1 MPVNHKKNISIS
13 DVAEAAGVSVSTVS
27 RVLNNKPD
35 VALATRNYIN
45 QVIANLGYEPNVFTA
60 ERARRRT
67 LTIAVHYPLERYGG
81 LSSASA
87 TEAANAHSLN
97 FFGGMGKATH
107 ETGCR
112 LNIITTSISS
122 DELLNLYDEQQ
133 IDGLIVM
140 ETVQYD
146 WRVNLLRERGLPFV
160 MIGQC
165 ANNNGLDFIDVDHV
179 EYTRLAY
186 EHLVEQGHQHIGLLG
201 YPRDALDQGFTPAV
215 QVHNTFVDLCQRH
228 GSPVKYRASGYTP
241 RVSQEAAQTLIAEF
255 PEITA
260 IITASA
266 AAVPGV
272 LRALL
277 GLGRS
282 VPEDCSIITILSTR
296 RESELMIPTLTA
308 LDFPMHEMGY
318 RAVNML
324 LARLRDE
331 SLDPVQVFMQPH
343 LIMRESTGRLPINI
357 GH

>member
-1 MPVNHKKNISIS
+1 MIHKKNISIS

-60 ERARRRT
+60 ERARRKT

-87 TEAANAHSLN
+87 SEAANTHSLN

-107 ETGCR
+107 ETGCT
-112 LNIITTSISS
+112 LNIITTSIAS
-122 DELLNLYDEQQ
+122 DELLNLYYEQQ
-133 IDGLIVM
+133 IDGLIIM
-140 ETVQYD
+140 ETAQYD
-146 WRVNLLRERGLPFV
+146 WRVNLLREHGLPFV

-165 ANNNGLDFIDVDHV
+165 ASNSGLDLIDIDHA
-179 EYTRLAY
+179 EYTSRAF
-186 EHLVEQGHQHIGLLG
+186 EHLVELGHQHIALLG
-201 YPRDALDQGFTPAV
+201 YPQDAFDQGFTPAV
-215 QVHNTFVDLCQRH
+215 QVRKTFVALCQRY
-228 GSPVKYRASGYTP
+228 GLPVKYRASGYTP
-241 RVSQEAAQTLIAEF
+241 RVSQEAVQTLMAEF

-266 AAVPGV
+266 VAAPSA
-272 LRALL
+272 LRVML
-277 GLGRS
+277 GIGRL
-282 VPEDCSIITILSTR
+282 VPEDCSIIAILSTP
-296 RESELMIPTLTA
+296 RESELMIPALTA
-308 LDFPMHEMGY
+308 LDFPMYEMGY

-331 SLDPVQVFMQPH
+331 SLEPVQAFMKPH

-357 GH
+357 GN